1 MALPTSY
8 LTSFKNVRSIM
19 EAIQDAEAPPKFN
32 RKFLEDLGFKGSAD
46 RLMINVLKALGFLA
60 SDGTPTNRYI
70 RYLDQTEASKV
81 MAEGLREAYADLFA
95 LKRDA
100 QNLSRSELKSKIKS
114 LRQGKGSDVVIS
126 SMASTFLEF
135 AKLADWTEP
144 EPRIRGTEEE
154 KAEPTPSTSVEQE
167 GGVSIAGLSYA
178 IHLQLP
184 ESRDQS
190 VYDALFKSLKAHLLG

>member
-8 LTSFKNVRSIM
+8 LTSYKNVAPIM
-19 EAIQDAEAPPKFN
+19 AAIQAAEAPQKFN

-46 RLMINVLKALGFLA
+46 RLMINVLRAMGFLG
-60 SDGTPTNRYI
+60 SDSAPTERYI
-70 RYLDQTEASKV
+70 RFLDQTEAKKV
-81 MAEGLREAYADLFA
+81 IAEGLRDAYADLFS

-100 QNLSRSELKSKIKS
+100 QTLSRSELKSKIKS
-114 LRQGKGSDVVIS
+114 LRQGKGSDDVIGC
-126 SMASTFLEF
+126 MASTFLEF
-135 AKLADWTEP
+135 AKLADWSEEAPADVHADEEP
-144 EPRIRGTEEE
+144 TEEAGAGV
-154 KAEPTPSTSVEQE
+154 AEA
-167 GGVSIAGLSYA
+167 GGISIAGLSYA

>member
-1 MALPTSY
+1 
-8 LTSFKNVRSIM
+8 M

-32 RKFLEDLGFKGSAD
+32 RKFLEDLGFKASGD

-60 SDGTPTNRYI
+60 SDGSPTDRYI
-70 RYLDQTEASKV
+70 RYLDQTEAPKV

-100 QNLSRSELKSKIKS
+100 QNLSRNELKSKIKS

-135 AKLADWTEP
+135 AKLADWAETAP
-144 EPRIRGTEEE
+144 KSRDTEEKVE
-154 KAEPTPSTSVEQE
+154 PPPAVPAERE

-184 ESRDQS
+184 ESRDQA

>member
-1 MALPTSY
+1 MSLPTSY
-8 LTSFKNVRSIM
+8 LTSYKNVAPIM
-19 EAIQDAEAPPKFN
+19 AAIQAAEAPQKFN

-46 RLMINVLKALGFLA
+46 RLIINVLKAMGFLGPD
-60 SDGTPTNRYI
+60 SSPTERYI
-70 RYLDQTEASKV
+70 RFLDQTEAKKV
-81 MAEGLREAYADLFA
+81 IAEGLREAYADLFA

-100 QNLSRSELKSKIKS
+100 QDLSRSELKSKIKS
-114 LRQGKGSDVVIS
+114 LRQGKGSDLVIS
-126 SMASTFLEF
+126 SMASTFIEF
-135 AKLADWTEP
+135 AKLADWSEEAP
-144 EPRIRGTEEE
+144 PGGGEE
-154 KAEPTPSTSVEQE
+154 KRPSEDNQSHGAEP

>member
-46 RLMINVLKALGFLA
+46 RLIINVLKALGFLA
-60 SDGTPTNRYI
+60 SDGSPTDRYI
-70 RYLDQTEASKV
+70 RYLDQTEAPKV

-100 QNLSRSELKSKIKS
+100 QKLGRAELKSKIKS
-114 LRQGKGSDVVIS
+114 LRQGKGSDLVIGN
-126 SMASTFLEF
+126 MASTFLEF
-135 AKLADWTEP
+135 AKLADWAEP
-144 EPRIRGTEEE
+144 EPSSRDTEGEEE
-154 KAEPTPSTSVEQE
+154 STSSIPADSQ

-190 VYDALFKSLKAHLLG
+190 VYDALFKSLKTHLLG

>member
-19 EAIQDAEAPPKFN
+19 EAIQDAEAPQKFN

-46 RLMINVLKALGFLA
+46 RLIINVLKALGFL
-60 SDGTPTNRYI
+60 SPDGSPTDRYI
-70 RYLDQTEASKV
+70 RYLDQTEAPKV
-81 MAEGLREAYADLFA
+81 MAEGLRSAYADLFA

-100 QNLSRSELKSKIKS
+100 QTLSRAELKSKIKS
-114 LRQGKGSDVVIS
+114 LRHGKGSDLVIGN
-126 SMASTFLEF
+126 MASTFIGF
-135 AKLADWTEP
+135 AKLADWAESAPEKSGDEEGEP
-144 EPRIRGTEEE
+144 APL
-154 KAEPTPSTSVEQE
+154 PSANDDG

-184 ESRDQS
+184 ESRDQA
-190 VYDALFKSLKAHLLG
+190 VYDALFKSLKSHLLG